1 MTSPISE
8 TLRKFRDNERTD
20 TEINTLIDTKV
31 LTHKNITFAHHIKT
45 TNAEIDH
52 DLINAGTI
60 ASHDTTAT
68 GTELNTLTDNS
79 IANTLHRH
87 SELVAFDGSPDPA
100 VSVNTLGNVGIG
112 TTSPDAKLHVFD
124 STDAVWT
131 NPARFYS
138 GATTNDYATAV
149 YVGTSAALGRSVSFG
164 YLYKTSTADSGGY
177 ISVYGDDIKDG
188 EGIFI
193 RNGGNVGIGT
203 TSPRAKLHIN
213 GGGWGEQ
220 LIVERNGNPAIL
232 LKDRINTGYIFTRD
246 GDLEIEPEG
255 VGVGTFVIKK
265 TSGNVGIGT
274 ASPSAKLEVNGGAVI
289 KGATANVEGELV
301 YDNTAKVYKFRN
313 DTDWTALSNGGM
325 INYSGTLWTQYGNN
339 INYTTGD
346 VYITGGDVGIGTFS
360 PDFKLQ
366 VDGDIASETTGTDS
380 LGSLAIRWLKG
391 WFVNLD
397 ASGNVTIGGDL
408 NVTGNYT
415 HGALTGYSGYC
426 VNTTYSGGI
435 ATSCND

>member
-87 SELVAFDGSPDPA
+87 SELVASDGSPDPA
-100 VSVNTLGNVGIG
+100 VSV
-112 TTSPDAKLHVFD
+112 DA
-124 STDAVWT
+124 S
-131 NPARFYS
+131 
-138 GATTNDYATAV
+138 
-149 YVGTSAALGRSVSFG
+149 
-164 YLYKTSTADSGGY
+164 
-177 ISVYGDDIKDG
+177 
-188 EGIFI
+188 
-193 RNGGNVGIGT
+193 GNVGIGT